1 MSMLRELGIGYRMEY
16 RAAGFFG
23 QKFRAFDFP
32 LPVILSIHVICSSL
46 REGKGEFARR
56 LVTSLGHTSN
66 RYQLRFLPPSFGGAR
81 RRERETVRKEME
93 KGGRRL

>member
-1 MSMLRELGIGYRMEY
+1 MLREYKTGY

-66 RYQLRFLPPSFGGAR
+66 RYQPRFSLLRKTE
-81 RRERETVRKEME
+81 RERVSSKRDGKRGKEIV
-93 KGGRRL
+93 KR